1 MIMATYT
8 DWRLHGPGV
17 DLCNCNYGC
26 PCQFNAPPTDGKC
39 EAAVGFHIVE
49 GHFGETSLDDLHV
62 ACTFAWPGAIHEGNG
77 QCQAFID
84 ERASEPQRQA
94 LLTILSGQEQEPTAL
109 FAIFASTLSTMHEP
123 LFVPVEVLSDRDS
136 LTASIRVPG
145 LIEGKVEPILNPV
158 DGSPHRARMVL
169 PEGFEFGEADCAS
182 AEFKTSGAIALEY
195 AGSNAMLYDLHMG
208 PNGII
213 RA

>member
-1 MIMATYT
+1 MTTYV
-8 DWRLHGPGV
+8 DWRLRGPGV
-17 DLCNCNYGC
+17 DLCNCNFGC
-26 PCQFNAPPTDGKC
+26 PCQFNAPPSDGKC

-49 GHFGETSLDDLHV
+49 GHFGETSLNDLHV
-62 ACTFAWPGAIHEGNG
+62 ACTFAWPGAIHEGGG

-84 ERASEPQRQA
+84 ERASEPQRHA
-94 LLTILSGQEQEPTAL
+94 LLTILSGQEQEPTAF
-109 FAIFASTLSTMHEP
+109 FAIFASTVSTMHAP
-123 LFVPVEVLSDRDS
+123 QFVPVEVLTDRDS

-145 LIEGKVEPILNPV
+145 LIEGRAKPILNPT
-158 DGSPHRARMVL
+158 DGSRHRARVVL

-182 AEFKTSGAIALEY
+182 AEFKTSGAIALDY

-213 RA
+213 RG

>member
-1 MIMATYT
+1 MNTYT
-8 DWRLHGPGV
+8 DWRLRGPGV
-17 DLCNCNYGC
+17 DLCNCNFGC

-49 GHFGETSLDDLHV
+49 GHFGETSLNDLHV
-62 ACTFAWPGAIHEGNG
+62 ACTFAWPGAIHEGHG

-94 LLTILSGQEQEPTAL
+94 LLTILSGQEQEPTAF
-109 FAIFASTLSTMHEP
+109 FAIFASTVSTMHEP
-123 LFVPVEVLSDRDS
+123 RFVPVEVLTDRSS

-145 LIEGKVEPILNPV
+145 LIDGKAAPILNPM
-158 DGSPHRARMVL
+158 DGSLHRARVVL

-182 AEFKTSGAIALEY
+182 AEFKTSGAIALNY
-195 AGSNAMLYDLHMG
+195 AGSNAMLYELHMG

-213 RA
+213 RG

>member
-1 MIMATYT
+1 MNTYT
-8 DWRLHGPGV
+8 DWRLRGPGV
-17 DLCNCNYGC
+17 DLCNCNFGC

-49 GHFGETSLDDLHV
+49 GHFGETSLNDLHV
-62 ACTFAWPGAIHEGNG
+62 ACTFAWPGAIHEGGG

-94 LLTILSGQEQEPTAL
+94 LLTILSGQEQEPTAF
-109 FAIFASTLSTMHEP
+109 FAIFASTVSTMHEP
-123 LFVPVEVLSDRDS
+123 QFVPVEVLTDRSS

-145 LIEGKVEPILNPV
+145 LIDGKATPILNPM
-158 DGSPHRARMVL
+158 DGSLHRARVVL

-182 AEFKTSGAIALEY
+182 AEFKTSGAIALNY
-195 AGSNAMLYDLHMG
+195 AGSNAMLYELHMG

-213 RA
+213 RG

>member
-1 MIMATYT
+1 MATYT
-8 DWRLHGPGV
+8 DWRLRGPGV
-17 DLCNCNYGC
+17 DLCNCNFGC
-26 PCQFNAPPTDGKC
+26 PCQFNAPPTHGKC

-49 GHFGETSLDDLHV
+49 GHFGDIALNDLHV
-62 ACTFAWPGAIHEGNG
+62 ACTFAWPGAIHEGHG

-94 LLTILSGQEQEPTAL
+94 LLTILSGQEQEPTAF

-123 LFVPVEVLSDRDS
+123 QFVPVEVRTDRGA
-136 LTASIRVPG
+136 LTASIHVPG
-145 LIEGKVEPILNPV
+145 LIEGRAEPIASLM
-158 DGSPHRARMVL
+158 DGSPHRARVVL

-182 AEFKTSGAIALEY
+182 AEFSTSGAIALDY
-195 AGSNAMLYDLHMG
+195 SGSNAMLYELHMG